1 MAAFNFGAW
10 FCAKVAACRGK
21 CLVWSS
27 FFKKQSICFGEL
39 KLSSWICLH
48 HGWRH
53 FLECFVLCFFGW
65 GGFVVELRMKSL
77 LQAAQPG
84 KSRRQKLLWE
94 VAPNMRWQ
102 LLVSLWHERMA
113 RKLVNAS
120 CICNISQTASLCSKR
135 SWQWLH
141 LPCQAIRES
150 SLCGGYGKHQVKLFL
165 RLV

>member
-1 MAAFNFGAW
+1 MCLFVRTLTPTSPPSKQRLLGSSKLHSSLATYYMCSNMAAFNSGAW

-27 FFKKQSICFGEL
+27 FFKKQSICFGDL
-39 KLSSWICLH
+39 KLSSWMRLH

-53 FLECFVLCFFGW
+53 FFECFLLCFFGW

-94 VAPNMRWQ
+94 VAPYMCWQ
-102 LLVSLWHERMA
+102 LFG
-113 RKLVNAS
+113 KLVAW
-120 CICNISQTASLCSKR
+120 A
-135 SWQWLH
+135 H
-141 LPCQAIRES
+141 
-150 SLCGGYGKHQVKLFL
+150 G
-165 RLV
+165 